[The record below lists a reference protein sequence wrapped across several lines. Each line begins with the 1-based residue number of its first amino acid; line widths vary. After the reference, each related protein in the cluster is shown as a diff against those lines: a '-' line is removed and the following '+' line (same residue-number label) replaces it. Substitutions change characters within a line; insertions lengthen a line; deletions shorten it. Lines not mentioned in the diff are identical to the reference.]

1 MRFYINRQIE
11 DAFRATIISIVSLT
25 ASLSFAV
32 FSPLIGLGLDR
43 AGAISV
49 YLVMGLVSV
58 GGSLFL
64 WRVRNLQKRKK
75 AAADRKSALDE
86 TVS

>member
-1 MRFYINRQIE
+1 
-11 DAFRATIISIVSLT
+11 
-25 ASLSFAV
+25 
-32 FSPLIGLGLDR
+32 
-43 AGAISV
+43 
-49 YLVMGLVSV
+49 MGLVSV